1 MDQDFKDKL
10 FEEVKKRG
18 LMSEQ
23 SEEIIM
29 ESDNNLSKGGEVKL
43 YKLNSKTIKILTAG
57 APKIA
62 KIGKKYINR

>member
-1 MDQDFKDKL
+1 MDQDFKDRL
-10 FEEVKKRG
+10 FNEVKKRG

-43 YKLNSKTIKILTAG
+43 YKLNSKTIKILTDRI
-57 APKIA
+57 KD
-62 KIGKKYINR
+62 